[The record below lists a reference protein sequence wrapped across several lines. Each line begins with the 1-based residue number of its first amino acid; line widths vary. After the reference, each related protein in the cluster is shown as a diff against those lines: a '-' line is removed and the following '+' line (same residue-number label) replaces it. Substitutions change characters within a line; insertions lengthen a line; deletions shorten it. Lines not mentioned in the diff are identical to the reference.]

1 VPLVI
6 QVSRFIFRILKSF
19 GIYEEGDFPEVTGL
33 DTEGGAEGSKGQSF
47 EDVITPLMNIITK
60 YRQEV
65 NKLAGGDAKEIFKL
79 SDDLRDEILPHLGI
93 CIEDKGKLDS
103 VWKYE
108 ADVSKLLKDLQDK
121 KDSKAA
127 EAEKKAYDKLERE
140 R

>member
-1 VPLVI
+1 
-6 QVSRFIFRILKSF
+6 
-19 GIYEEGDFPEVTGL
+19 
-33 DTEGGAEGSKGQSF
+33 
-47 EDVITPLMNIITK
+47 MNILTK
-60 YRQEV
+60 YRQDV

-108 ADVSKLLKDLQDK
+108 SDVSKLLKDLQDK
-121 KDSKAA
+121 KNSKAA
-127 EAEKKAYDKLERE
+127 EAEKKAEEKKERE